1 VSDDFR
7 QRLNRVEALVGVL
20 ERCTHP
26 ATLEAAR
33 ELLRT
38 LLDLHAAGLSRILDT
53 AGRESALVGRLAD
66 DDLVSSLFLLHGL
79 HPYPAAQRVSKA
91 LERDQPRFRSL
102 GGAVELIAANDQA
115 VHVRVRGN
123 ASPALRVALEELVTR
138 AVPDAALDVEEVAD
152 AGADGRVPLPLVATA
167 GAQT

>member
-20 ERCTHP
+20 ERCPDP

-33 ELLRT
+33 ELVRT
-38 LLDLHAAGLSRILDT
+38 LLDLHAAGLSRILDA

-66 DDLVSSLFLLHGL
+66 DDLVGSLFLLHGL

-102 GGAVELIAANDQA
+102 GGAMELIAATDQ
-115 VHVRVRGN
+115 VVRVRVRGN
-123 ASPALRVALEELVTR
+123 ASPALRAVLEELVTR
-138 AVPDAALDVEEVAD
+138 VTPDAALEVEEVVD
-152 AGADGRVPLPLVATA
+152 TGQDGRVPLPLVAGA
-167 GAQT
+167 GARP